1 MFRALY
7 CISLLCLV
15 FSHCAR
21 AQDPYYTV
29 INKSSGLPSNDI
41 YFITQDSK
49 GFIWIANDEGL
60 TRFDG
65 YEYKTYSHPSQSS
78 KAGSIIKE
86 DKYGRIWYQNFDG
99 FIYYVEG
106 DSMKTI
112 KNQEP
117 LGYTQ
122 YGVFNNFIITVQ
134 QKGIIIYDIKS
145 LNVRKTIPI
154 NVYELGGTFQTKDKY
169 YISKNNLNYVDT
181 NEVLHNT
188 GHPVAKG
195 YTYQYENQLFIVDRD
210 NTSKRVSLYNNGLL
224 QPVLKTDGLR
234 FIQNMSF
241 TKDYYWFCTPKGVG
255 ISNKNYQPLNNGN
268 PFFEDYNVS
277 YVFQDNEK
285 NYWIGTL
292 NQGILFVPDINTRF
306 ITRDGIKPVKL
317 ATYQQKLLIAT
328 KYNELYEYTP
338 TTNKIALR
346 FKDSVRH
353 NINCLNIDTINNR
366 ILLTSKGLKIL
377 DSNYTTVMQVNS
389 AIKEVVVIDKKYYAY
404 AATGASGL
412 FTINNKSPNPWDA
425 LVTKHLLSPTFS
437 ELSHM
442 IDGRCKTVVYN
453 PFNKTVYTGS
463 SNGLFRYT
471 YRDVKPITIN
481 GNVIYAQTLMLQGKE
496 VYALTTQNNIIRIDA
511 NNTPSAV
518 AFKDKGSI
526 AYKIKTIH
534 NELFAITNYGM
545 QKYNIAEQC
554 FVTTQSFRGVSN
566 EEINDIEIIN
576 NALFVATDK
585 GILLTG
591 QQGFNTQPDFRI
603 NEIRVNDIPYTS
615 WHNCFDHNDNNI
627 EIRYSIF
634 SYKTGGRYPLYYRIN
649 DGIWQQC
656 PGSTHT
662 LKLASLAPGDYT
674 IYFRLGE
681 AREKLPLKTINFC
694 IKKPY
699 WQQLWFWTVCLLTA
713 SGIVIIY
720 YRWRVRQI
728 QKENSFVT
736 EKMELESNLR
746 TSMLT
751 AIRSQMNPHFFYN
764 ALNTIQSFIFSDD
777 KRNAST
783 YLVKF
788 SKLTRMILEMSEKE
802 LVSLN
807 EEIEALTLYLELE
820 KMRFNDDFNFTI
832 STIQP
837 LEMERPLIP
846 PMIVQPYV
854 ENAVKHGL
862 LHQKGDKALIV
873 EFRKLG
879 KNLCI
884 TIDDN
889 GIGRQRSE
897 ELKKIRNEKH
907 TSFSTKANNKRI
919 ELLNRG
925 RNNTIAVNFIDK
937 KDEAGDAIGT
947 TVVISIPL
955 I

>member
-1 MFRALY
+1 M
-7 CISLLCLV
+7 SLT
-15 FSHCAR
+15 AY
-21 AQDPYYTV
+21 AQDPYYIS
-29 INKSSGLPSNDI
+29 INRSTGLPSNDI
-41 YFITQDSK
+41 YCIIQDSK
-49 GFIWIANDEGL
+49 GFIWIANEEGL

-65 YEYKTYSHPSQSS
+65 YEYKTYAHPNQSS

-99 FIYYVEG
+99 FIYYVVG

-112 KNQEP
+112 NNQAP
-117 LGYTQ
+117 LGYMQ
-122 YGVFNNFIITVQ
+122 YGILGNILITIQ
-134 QKGIIIYDIKS
+134 QAGINIYD
-145 LNVRKTIPI
+145 LKTLRLKRTMPI
-154 NVYELGGTFQTKDKY
+154 DISDLGGSFQAQERY
-169 YISKNNLNYVDT
+169 YITKTNICYLDS
-181 NEVLHNT
+181 NEVMHNT
-188 GHPVAKG
+188 EYSVRNGFS
-195 YTYQYENQLFIVDRD
+195 YEHNGQIYLVDRD
-210 NTSKRVSLYNNGLL
+210 NTSNRVSILKNGRWE
-224 QPVLKTDGLR
+224 PTLKTDGLR

-241 TKDYYWFCTPKGVG
+241 TKDYYWFCTPKGVA
-255 ISNKNYQPLNNGN
+255 ISGKNYQQLNNGK

-277 YVFQDNEK
+277 CVFQDNEK

-292 NQGILFVPDINTRF
+292 NQGILFVPDINMRF
-306 ITRDGIKPVKL
+306 ITKDDIKPMKL
-317 ATYQQKLLIAT
+317 ASYKHKLLIAT
-328 KYNELYEYTP
+328 KYNEIYEYQP
-338 TTNKIALR
+338 TFNKIVLR
-346 FKDSVRH
+346 FKDSIRH
-353 NINCLNIDTINNR
+353 NVNSLKVDTINNR
-366 ILLTSKGLKIL
+366 IILTSKGLKIL
-377 DSNYTTVMQVNS
+377 DTNYQIVQSTNT
-389 AIKEVVVIDKKYYAY
+389 AIKDAVVIDNKYYAY

-412 FTINNKSPNPWDA
+412 MPLGSNAPNPWDS
-425 LVTKHLLSPTFS
+425 LVAKYQYAPNYDG
-437 ELSHM
+437 LSHL
-442 IDGRCKTVVYN
+442 IDGRCKNVSYN
-453 PFNKTVYTGS
+453 PFNKTIYSGS
-463 SNGLFRYT
+463 SKGLYRFT
-471 YRDVKPITIN
+471 YEGVYPIKT
-481 GNVIYAQTLMLQGKE
+481 GNQVIYTQTLTQKGIE
-496 VYALTTQNNIIRIDA
+496 TYALTTQNTVIRIGT
-511 NNTPSAV
+511 NNIPAIV
-518 AFKDKGSI
+518 PFKDNSSV
-526 AYKIKTIH
+526 AYKIKSIN
-534 NELFAITNYGM
+534 NELYAITNNGL
-545 QKYNIAEQC
+545 QKYNAKENC
-554 FVTTQSFRGVSN
+554 FVTTQSFRGIRN
-566 EEINDIEIIN
+566 EEINDIDIVN
-576 NALFVATDK
+576 NILFVATEK
-585 GILLTG
+585 GLLLAG
-591 QQGFNTQPDFRI
+591 QQHSESQPSFRI
-603 NEIRVNDIPYTS
+603 NRLIVNGIVINAS
-615 WHNCFDHNDNNI
+615 NNNFSHNNNNI
-627 EIRYSIF
+627 EIQYSIF

-649 DGIWQQC
+649 EGSWQLC
-656 PGSTHT
+656 ANTTHT

-681 AREKLPLKTINFC
+681 AREKLPFKTINFC

-788 SKLTRMILEMSEKE
+788 SKLTRTILEMSEKE

-807 EEIEALTLYLELE
+807 EETEALTLYLELE
-820 KMRFNDDFNFTI
+820 KMRFNDDFNFAI
-832 STIQP
+832 STLQP
-837 LEMERPLIP
+837 LETERPLIP

-862 LHQKGDKALIV
+862 LHKKGAKTLTV

-879 KNLCI
+879 NNLCI

-897 ELKKIRNEKH
+897 ELKKIRNDKH
-907 TSFSTKANNKRI
+907 ISFSTKANNKRI
-919 ELLNRG
+919 ELLNKD

-937 KDEAGDAIGT
+937 KDEAGDAAGT